1 MPSEAKDCTDVKC
14 KDVKHCEAVDTFMAN
29 ILHSVQNA
37 AFEDLP
43 VVNNNELKR
52 KNVVPGW
59 SAEVKPF
66 RDTAYFW
73 SQIWKSAG
81 RPLNNELHRIMKRT
95 RNIYHFQARKC
106 KQGEEYIK
114 RSKLLDACVNGSEDI
129 FSEIKK
135 LRGCVPITASAL
147 DSIKDD
153 IPGHFQTNYSELY
166 NSVDDKVELSNLAK
180 SVDEAVNQNHIN
192 DVNKVTP
199 EVVQEAAKQL
209 KDNKSDPV
217 YSFSSD
223 SIKNGPEV
231 LFD

>member
-1 MPSEAKDCTDVKC
+1 MRLNGVAHVCTIDHFFWNEAMNDLVEDAGVLHLVDNQSDHCPIYCVLNTAGFETVSQKQKISPPKPSWKKATQQQKDTFKSNLEEKLLSISLPSEAKDCTDVKC

-106 KQGEEYIK
+106 KQGEEYIE

-135 LRGCVPITASAL
+135 LR
-147 DSIKDD
+147 
-153 IPGHFQTNYSELY
+153 
-166 NSVDDKVELSNLAK
+166 
-180 SVDEAVNQNHIN
+180 AVC
-192 DVNKVTP
+192 
-199 EVVQEAAKQL
+199 L
-209 KDNKSDPV
+209 
-217 YSFSSD
+217 
-223 SIKNGPEV
+223 
-231 LFD
+231 